1 MDETTNPEPGVE
13 GNAAPD
19 DEQLNDAP
27 EGLADEQPDDA
38 EQPDADV
45 EDVEYEGKKYAVP
58 KEIKDALL
66 RQADYT
72 RKTQEVAESRKQ
84 LEAQAAE
91 VKQFAQFQQGLIED
105 VADYRAAQKA
115 EKQYEQIDW
124 ARWAEQDPAATQV
137 EWIKYQQIKGQREVL
152 ERQVQSKASQLQQQR
167 GMETQQAIAKRFQE
181 AEQALASDDKT
192 WDVAKSSALAAY
204 ITKEY
209 GFDKDELTQAMSPK
223 FARMMRDAMT
233 GRKAITT
240 ATAKPPPAP
249 VGKPVTPLRSNTPA
263 STGLHDGL
271 STEEWVR
278 RRNSQLQAKRK

>member
-1 MDETTNPEPGVE
+1 MDETTNPETGVE
-13 GNAAPD
+13 GDAAPD
-19 DEQLNDAP
+19 VEDQQNDAAN
-27 EGLADEQPDDA
+27 ELDTEQSEDADK
-38 EQPDADV
+38 PDADI

-72 RKTQEVAESRKQ
+72 RKTQEVAETRKQ
-84 LEAQAAE
+84 LDAQAAE

-105 VADYRAAQKA
+105 VADYRAAQKL

-137 EWIKYQQIKGQREVL
+137 EWIKYQQIKGQRETL
-152 ERQVQSKASQLQQQR
+152 EKQVQSKASQIQQR
-167 GMETQQAIAKRFQE
+167 QSMESQQAIAKRFQE

-192 WDVAKSSALAAY
+192 WDVAKSSALTQF

-209 GFDKDELTQAMSPK
+209 GFDKDELVQAMSPK
-223 FARMMRDAMT
+223 FARLMRDAMT
-233 GRKAITT
+233 GRKAINT

-249 VGKPVTPLRSNTPA
+249 VGKPVVPLKSNTPA
-263 STGLHDGL
+263 ATGLHDGL
-271 STEEWVR
+271 SSDEWLR
-278 RRNSQLQAKRK
+278 RRNAQLSKRK